1 MNRTTFRRTAVSIVS
16 VATVLLTAGC
26 GTSGSSTG
34 VGSTSGGATSST
46 SAATS
51 RTTYPVTVADCN
63 GRQTTY
69 TQAPKRVVTFD
80 DNITETLLS
89 LGLADR
95 IVGITKFDT
104 PSSEWAETKAQM
116 DTLNVINK
124 TGTLESG
131 YPSKETVLAQS
142 PDLVTSVYES
152 AFDAAYG
159 PGTHASWSTL
169 HVNSFQTLQDCEANK
184 AQSDFSLL
192 FDDIRKFIE
201 RPRLYGVLILPP
213 LSENDSFAAQDRAAS
228 LIARLQAKVTDLQA
242 QVKTA
247 GLSNYRVGMHD
258 GEKEHPGTMGITT
271 ANAIIVQAG
280 STYAFLNDDHG
291 SQPVSWETFVARD
304 PQVIWVITDL
314 GQTAK
319 QTETQ
324 LETDPRTKSVDA
336 VAHKRYVVV
345 SYNDAVGSPRC
356 IDGLQHMVEGLLAL
370 KKQGLL

>member
-169 HVNSFQTLQDCEANK
+169 HVNSYQTLQDCEANK

-192 FDDIRKFIE
+192 FDDIRN
-201 RPRLYGVLILPP
+201 LGVIF
-213 LSENDSFAAQDRAAS
+213 DVQDRAAS